1 MELLAEFAEYIKT
14 TKPSQSVQHF
24 FEKILNLTFII
35 IIIIIISLK
44 EPALMIQT
52 VISGLQ
58 IYFDRALGTNLLYRF
73 ERAQYAQVRHDYW
86 TGPKVIVGTEKEMC
100 LIYGAEH
107 FLRMLGMCFILVYPG
122 IFFWLTAVLFFI
134 FSEFTADD
142 STFIT

>member
-1 MELLAEFAEYIKT
+1 
-14 TKPSQSVQHF
+14 
-24 FEKILNLTFII
+24 
-35 IIIIIISLK
+35 
-44 EPALMIQT
+44 MIQT

-107 FLRMLGMCFILVYPG
+107 FLRMLGMCFDLVY
-122 IFFWLTAVLFFI
+122 LFF
-134 FSEFTADD
+134 
-142 STFIT
+142 FIVNNCYFLHF